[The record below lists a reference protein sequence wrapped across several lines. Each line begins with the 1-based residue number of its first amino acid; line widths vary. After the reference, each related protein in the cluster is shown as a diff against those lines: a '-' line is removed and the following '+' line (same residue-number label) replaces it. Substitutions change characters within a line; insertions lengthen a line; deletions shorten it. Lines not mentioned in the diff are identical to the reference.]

1 MERCRA
7 RNLWVRFFFSALP
20 AVLGMLF
27 LTAAAYCASAEGEVD
42 HKAQL
47 LDFAWRLLNFAVLMF
62 ILYKIAWKR
71 LVNFFRNRR
80 EDIKSSLAEAEER
93 KLEAESRFKEY
104 EVKLAKATEDIE
116 GISEMI
122 KAQGFAEKQKL
133 IADAEKAAEKMK
145 EDAKARMDQEMK
157 KARSQLREEAVE
169 LSIRVAEDI
178 LKKNISKEDHE
189 QMVKEYMDRMVKGN

>member
-7 RNLWVRFFFSALP
+7 RNLWRRFFFSALP
-20 AVLGMLF
+20 AVLGTLF
-27 LTAAAYCASAEGEVD
+27 LAAVAFCASAEGEVD

-47 LDFAWRLLNFAVLMF
+47 LDFAWRLLNFAVLLF

-80 EDIKSSLAEAEER
+80 EDIKASLAEAEER
-93 KLEAESRFKEY
+93 KQEAESRFKEY

-122 KAQGFAEKQKL
+122 KAQGLTEKQKL

-145 EDAKARMDQEMK
+145 EDAKARMDQELK
-157 KARSQLREEAVE
+157 KAHAQLRTEAVE

-178 LKKNISKEDHE
+178 LKRNISKEDHE